1 MVSTTERIERAPL
14 LIAVE
19 GPDGSGKTTLVKRLA
34 LYALHPH
41 VNVTTF
47 HHGRSTCGPP
57 VAQALDY
64 AMQRASI
71 LPRFSRRRSGHPA
84 EAKDEVMLFDRWWP
98 SNGCSAQPEGRLLA
112 SVEATW
118 LPRLDGI
125 IWCDA
130 PDAVLDERLNQRG
143 ERVTA
148 EDAETRSR
156 YRAMK
161 ALSNGRWWTSSILLD
176 TSKEDA
182 VLVAARYVLNLAE
195 GTR

>member
-1 MVSTTERIERAPL
+1 MASTIEWIERAPL

-19 GPDGSGKTTLVKRLA
+19 GPDGAGKTTLVKRLA
-34 LYALHPH
+34 LDALHPH

-47 HHGRSTCGPP
+47 HHGRSTNSSP

-64 AMQRASI
+64 AMQRANI
-71 LPRFSRRRSGHPA
+71 QPRIPRRRTEHPA

-112 SVEATW
+112 SVESTW

-143 ERVTA
+143 ERVIA
-148 EDAETRSR
+148 ADAEIRSR
-156 YRAMK
+156 YRAMC
-161 ALSNGRWWTSSILLD
+161 ALPNGRWWTSSIRLD